1 MQKYIE
7 TAIFAYKYS
16 EFMRKFTA
24 ILAAFLLMLPFISS
38 AADKQEKDY
47 DLKVISYNIRMG
59 AAKDGTNS
67 WEFRYPATALMI
79 EDQKPD
85 VFGLQEAFS
94 YQVRFIAENFKDY
107 DNVGVGRDNGKDK
120 GEFMSIFWNKK
131 TVKMVKWGTFWLS
144 ETPEKPSMGW
154 DAACKRTATWALMK
168 DKRTGKM
175 FYFVNTHLDHK
186 GKEAQRKG
194 LELIVS
200 RIDEINPK
208 SYPMILTGDFNI
220 KPDNVALKGLE
231 EKMQSARK
239 IAPKTDNAATFNNWG
254 KAKSD
259 MVIDYIYVS
268 GFSAC
273 PEYHTIN
280 EKYGDWKYI
289 SDHYPI
295 YAKLIF

>member
-1 MQKYIE
+1 
-7 TAIFAYKYS
+7 
-16 EFMRKFTA
+16 MRKLTL
-24 ILAAFLLMLPFISS
+24 IIAAVLMVLPFKSS
-38 AADKQEKDY
+38 AQKQTRDY
-47 DLKVISYNIRMG
+47 DLKVMSYNIRLG
-59 AAKDGTNS
+59 TAKDGTNS
-67 WEFRYPATALMI
+67 WEYRYPATALMLK
-79 EDQKPD
+79 DQMPD
-85 VFGLQEAFS
+85 VFGVQEAFNF
-94 YQVRFIAENFKDY
+94 QIKFIEENFTDY
-107 DNVGVGRDNGKDK
+107 DSFGVGRDNGKSE

-131 TVKMVKWGTFWLS
+131 TVKMIKGGTFWLS

-168 DKRTGKM
+168 DKNTGKL
-175 FYFVNTHLDHK
+175 FYFVNTHLDHR
-186 GKEAQRKG
+186 GAEARRKG

-208 SYPMILTGDFNI
+208 GYPMILTGDFNI
-220 KPDNVALKGLE
+220 KPDNEALVGLE
-231 EKMQSARK
+231 QRMQSARK
-239 IAPKTDNAATFNNWG
+239 IAPKTDNNATFNNWG

-273 PEYHTIN
+273 PEYHTIT
-280 EKYGDWKYI
+280 EKYGTWKYV

>member
-1 MQKYIE
+1 
-7 TAIFAYKYS
+7 
-16 EFMRKFTA
+16 MRKLTL
-24 ILAAFLLMLPFISS
+24 IIAAVLMVLPFKSS
-38 AADKQEKDY
+38 AQKQTRDY
-47 DLKVISYNIRMG
+47 DLKVMSYNIRLG
-59 AAKDGTNS
+59 TAKDGTNS
-67 WEFRYPATALMI
+67 WEYRYPATALMLK
-79 EDQKPD
+79 DQMPD
-85 VFGLQEAFS
+85 VFGVQEAFNF
-94 YQVRFIAENFKDY
+94 QIKFIEENFTDY
-107 DNVGVGRDNGKDK
+107 DSFGVGRDNGKSE

-131 TVKMVKWGTFWLS
+131 TVKMIKGGTFWLS

-168 DKRTGKM
+168 DKNTGKL
-175 FYFVNTHLDHK
+175 FYFVNTHLDHR
-186 GKEAQRKG
+186 GAEARRKG

-208 SYPMILTGDFNI
+208 GYPMILTGDFNI
-220 KPDNVALKGLE
+220 KPDNEALVGLE
-231 EKMQSARK
+231 QRMQSARK
-239 IAPKTDNAATFNNWG
+239 IAPKTDNNATFNNWG

-273 PEYHTIN
+273 LEYHTIT
-280 EKYGDWKYI
+280 EKYGTWKYV

>member
-1 MQKYIE
+1 
-7 TAIFAYKYS
+7 
-16 EFMRKFTA
+16 MRKLTL
-24 ILAAFLLMLPFISS
+24 IIAAVLMVLPFKSS
-38 AADKQEKDY
+38 AQKQTRDY
-47 DLKVISYNIRMG
+47 DLKVMSYNIRMG
-59 AAKDGTNS
+59 VAKDGTNS
-67 WEFRYPATALMI
+67 WEYRYPATALMLK
-79 EDQKPD
+79 DQMPD
-85 VFGLQEAFS
+85 VFGVQEAFNF
-94 YQVRFIAENFKDY
+94 QIKFIEENFTDY
-107 DNVGVGRDNGKDK
+107 DSFGVGRDNGKSE

-131 TVKMVKWGTFWLS
+131 TVKMIKGGTFWLS

-168 DKRTGKM
+168 DKNTGKL

-186 GKEAQRKG
+186 GAEARRKG

-208 SYPMILTGDFNI
+208 GYPMILTGDFNI
-220 KPDNVALKGLE
+220 KPDNEALVGLE
-231 EKMQSARK
+231 QRMQSARK
-239 IAPKTDNAATFNNWG
+239 IAPKTDNNATFNNWG

-273 PEYHTIN
+273 PEYHTIT
-280 EKYGDWKYI
+280 EKYGTWKYV

>member
-208 SYPMILTGDFNI
+208 GYPMILTGDFNI

-231 EKMQSARK
+231 KKMQSARK

>member
-1 MQKYIE
+1 
-7 TAIFAYKYS
+7 
-16 EFMRKFTA
+16 MRKLTL
-24 ILAAFLLMLPFISS
+24 IIAAVLMVLPFKSS
-38 AADKQEKDY
+38 AQKQTRDY
-47 DLKVISYNIRMG
+47 DLKVMSYNIRMG
-59 AAKDGTNS
+59 VAKDGTNS
-67 WEFRYPATALMI
+67 WEYRYPATAMMLK
-79 EDQKPD
+79 DQMPD
-85 VFGLQEAFS
+85 VFGVQEAFNF
-94 YQVRFIAENFKDY
+94 QIKFIEENFTDY
-107 DNVGVGRDNGKDK
+107 DSFGVGRDNGKSE

-131 TVKMVKWGTFWLS
+131 TVKMIKGGTFWLS
-144 ETPEKPSMGW
+144 ETPEKPSKGW

-168 DKRTGKM
+168 DKNTGKL

-186 GKEAQRKG
+186 GAEARRKG

-208 SYPMILTGDFNI
+208 GYPMILTGDFNI
-220 KPDNVALKGLE
+220 KPDNEALVGLE
-231 EKMQSARK
+231 QRMQYARK
-239 IAPKTDNAATFNNWG
+239 IAPKTDNNATFNNWG

-273 PEYHTIN
+273 PEYHTIT
-280 EKYGDWKYI
+280 EKYGTWKYV

>member
-1 MQKYIE
+1 
-7 TAIFAYKYS
+7 
-16 EFMRKFTA
+16 MRKLTL
-24 ILAAFLLMLPFISS
+24 IIAAVLMVLPFKSS
-38 AADKQEKDY
+38 AQKQTRDY
-47 DLKVISYNIRMG
+47 DLKVMSYNIRMG
-59 AAKDGTNS
+59 VAKDGTNS
-67 WEFRYPATALMI
+67 WEYRYPATAMMLK
-79 EDQKPD
+79 DQMPD
-85 VFGLQEAFS
+85 VFGVQEAFNF
-94 YQVRFIAENFKDY
+94 QIKFIEENFTDY
-107 DNVGVGRDNGKDK
+107 DSFGVGRDNGKSE

-131 TVKMVKWGTFWLS
+131 TVKMIKGGTFWLS

-168 DKRTGKM
+168 DKNTGKL

-186 GKEAQRKG
+186 GAEARRKG

-208 SYPMILTGDFNI
+208 GYPMILTGDFNI
-220 KPDNVALKGLE
+220 KPDNEALVGLE
-231 EKMQSARK
+231 QRMQSARK
-239 IAPKTDNAATFNNWG
+239 IAPKTDNNATFNNWG

-273 PEYHTIN
+273 PEYHTIT
-280 EKYGDWKYI
+280 EKYGTWKYV

>member
-1 MQKYIE
+1 
-7 TAIFAYKYS
+7 
-16 EFMRKFTA
+16 MRKLTL
-24 ILAAFLLMLPFISS
+24 IIAAVLMVLPFKSS
-38 AADKQEKDY
+38 AQKQTRDY
-47 DLKVISYNIRMG
+47 DLKVMSYNIRMG
-59 AAKDGTNS
+59 VAKDGTNS
-67 WEFRYPATALMI
+67 WEYRYPATALMLK
-79 EDQKPD
+79 DQMPD
-85 VFGLQEAFS
+85 VFGVQEAFNF
-94 YQVRFIAENFKDY
+94 QIKFIEENFTDY
-107 DNVGVGRDNGKDK
+107 DSFGVGRDNGKSE

-131 TVKMVKWGTFWLS
+131 TVKMIKGGTFWLS
-144 ETPEKPSMGW
+144 ETPEKPSKGW

-168 DKRTGKM
+168 DKNTGKL

-186 GKEAQRKG
+186 GAEARRKG

-208 SYPMILTGDFNI
+208 GYPMILTGDFNI
-220 KPDNVALKGLE
+220 KPDNEALVGLE
-231 EKMQSARK
+231 QRMQSARK
-239 IAPKTDNAATFNNWG
+239 IAPKTDNNATFNNWG

-273 PEYHTIN
+273 PEYHTIT
-280 EKYGDWKYI
+280 EKYGTWKYV

>member
-1 MQKYIE
+1 
-7 TAIFAYKYS
+7 
-16 EFMRKFTA
+16 MRKLTL
-24 ILAAFLLMLPFISS
+24 IIAAVLMVLPFKSS
-38 AADKQEKDY
+38 AKEPTRDY
-47 DLKVISYNIRMG
+47 DLKVMSYNIRMG
-59 AAKDGTNS
+59 VAKDGTNS
-67 WEFRYPATALMI
+67 WEYRYPATALMLK
-79 EDQKPD
+79 DQMPD
-85 VFGLQEAFS
+85 VFGVQEAFNF
-94 YQVRFIAENFKDY
+94 QIKFIEENFSDY
-107 DNVGVGRDNGKDK
+107 DSFGVGRDNGKSE

-131 TVKMVKWGTFWLS
+131 TVKMIKGGTFWLS

-168 DKRTGKM
+168 DKNTGKL

-186 GKEAQRKG
+186 GAEARRKG

-208 SYPMILTGDFNI
+208 GYPMILTGDFNI
-220 KPDNVALKGLE
+220 KPDNEALVGLE
-231 EKMQSARK
+231 QRMQSARK
-239 IAPKTDNAATFNNWG
+239 IAPKTDNNATFNNWG

-268 GFSAC
+268 GFTAC
-273 PEYHTIN
+273 PEYHTIT
-280 EKYGDWKYI
+280 EKYGTWKYI

>member
-1 MQKYIE
+1 
-7 TAIFAYKYS
+7 
-16 EFMRKFTA
+16 MRKFTA
-24 ILAAFLLMLPFISS
+24 ILMAVFLLLPSISS
-38 AADKQEKDY
+38 AAQKQTKDY

-131 TVKMVKWGTFWLS
+131 TVKMIKWGTFWLS

-186 GKEAQRKG
+186 GKEAQRNG

-208 SYPMILTGDFNI
+208 GFPMVLTGDFNI
-220 KPDNVALKGLE
+220 KPDNTALKGLE
-231 EKMQSARK
+231 ERMQSARK
-239 IAPKTDNAATFNNWG
+239 IAPKTDNNATFNNWG
-254 KAKSD
+254 KAKAD

>member
-208 SYPMILTGDFNI
+208 GYPMILTGDFNI